1 MTAHAASCTHA
12 LRIHL
17 AVEFDYLPAPGR
29 SDTFSRCV
37 YLIDRN
43 SMLKGLQPVV
53 RFPCILVAPAL

>member
-29 SDTFSRCV
+29 SDTLADAFIC
-37 YLIDRN
+37 LIAIA
-43 SMLKGLQPVV
+43 
-53 RFPCILVAPAL
+53 C